1 MSTLAFDAN
10 GLLPA
15 IVQDARSGAV
25 LMLGWMNEEA
35 LRRTR
40 ESGRVWFWSRRRQ
53 ALWQKGETSGH
64 WLRVVEVRRDC
75 DDDVLLIVAEPAG
88 PTCHTNQPSCFYR
101 RLDDEAILPPA
112 IPADPVRELFAVI
125 QHRQRER
132 PPGSYTSALLEQGV
146 DRIGKKIG
154 EEATEVVIAAKNG
167 DPAPLAQEV
176 ADLWY
181 HSLVLL
187 AACGLT
193 PEDVFAVLRQ
203 RRK

>member
-101 RLDDEAILPPA
+101 RLDDETILPPA